1 MEAESSSSITKGIMD
16 LFVKATDYVKELI
29 DLKVDYKEI
38 NIKEGE
44 YMDTYFNEK
53 LKYLLNSK
61 YSFSSLIDISI
72 IQEEMILSI
81 NNALQDNPSLDEKT
95 VKKIIK
101 RVNKCFKDETKIK
114 INSLLPIVEGE
125 NLNTFFDSIKNYSF
139 PSMNKI
145 EKDKQYTVIVE
156 STLSLSSQIVKKTSQ
171 LRKIFLLFSLIHKLY
186 LEYPDYIKSFY
197 KYFVQKYLLKQ
208 NVNRKILEN
217 VKEEDDK
224 KFDLSPFGNYVFII
238 VSNKTLKSFREPEY
252 LEKEYLEKED
262 KKDIPDTLLTKCF
275 KDEDKNK
282 NENIIINKKISINP
296 IKDISIEKDKIQEIS
311 NSNDEKKDF
320 NAFKELN
327 YLIENINHEN
337 NFIVKVIYLDTYQN
351 MISPKCEL
359 VKEMQKLNEKV
370 NFIMEFLSRKYPDF
384 IESYENAKKK

>member
-1 MEAESSSSITKGIMD
+1 MEAESSSSITEGIMD
-16 LFVKATDYVKELI
+16 LFGKATDYVKELI
-29 DLKVDYKEI
+29 ELKVDDKEI

-61 YSFSSLIDISI
+61 YAFSSLIDISI
-72 IQEEMILSI
+72 IKEEMILSI
-81 NNALQDNPSLDEKT
+81 NNALKDNPSLDEKIA
-95 VKKIIK
+95 KKIIK

-125 NLNTFFDSIKNYSF
+125 NLYTFFDSIKDYSF

-145 EKDKQYTVIVE
+145 ESDKQYTVIVE
-156 STLSLSSQIVKKTSQ
+156 STLSLSSQIIKKIGQ
-171 LRKIFLLFSLIHKLY
+171 LRKTFSLFSLIHKLY
-186 LEYPDYIKSFY
+186 LEYPDYIKNFY
-197 KYFVQKYLLKQ
+197 NYFVQKYLLRQ
-208 NVNRKILEN
+208 NLNRKIMEN

-238 VSNKTLKSFREPEY
+238 VSNKTLKFFNEPEY
-252 LEKEYLEKED
+252 LENDYLKKED
-262 KKDIPDTLLTKCF
+262 KKDVPDTLLTKSF
-275 KDEDKNK
+275 RDDDESK

-296 IKDISIEKDKIQEIS
+296 IKDISIEENKIQESS

-327 YLIENINHEN
+327 YLIENINQED
-337 NFIVKVIYLDTYQN
+337 NFIVKVIYIDTYMN
-351 MISPKCEL
+351 EVTPKCEL

-370 NFIMEFLSRKYPDF
+370 NFLMEFLSSKYPDF
-384 IESYENAKKK
+384 IKLYQNAKKK